1 MSEFEQ
7 IGKMFTQHYYNT
19 FDTNRAALRDLYRDQ
34 SLMTFEGA
42 QVQGANAIMEKFSQ
56 LTFKE
61 VKHDVQTIDSQPS
74 LTGGVLVMVS
84 GQLKTDGDAPHR
96 FCQMFHLVKEA
107 NNFWVSNDVFR
118 LNYG

>member
-1 MSEFEQ
+1 
-7 IGKMFTQHYYNT
+7 
-19 FDTNRAALRDLYRDQ
+19 
-34 SLMTFEGA
+34 MTFEGA

-84 GQLKTDGDAPHR
+84 GQLKV
-96 FCQMFHLVKEA
+96 C
-107 NNFWVSNDVFR
+107 
-118 LNYG
+118 